1 MNGFAASTKRI
12 KPIKAGKLIAVFLTM
27 FSLLGLFSTPAFA
40 AGEERTIEVD
50 FYSSSPPPA
59 CEGMESP
66 ADWGPDLDLSYEGV
80 PAGGFPYSLE
90 TEIAQDVEVGLNLNW
105 ETGQDADCMPVD
117 PKGDV
122 YTSVVMTDPN
132 VVVSQFCTTELRCPV
147 DVTLLSVSAIL
158 DFTGLELG
166 TYGGTFTVTWA
177 PES

>member
-1 MNGFAASTKRI
+1 MNGFAASTKHS

-50 FYSSSPPPA
+50 FYSSYVAA

-66 ADWGPDLDLSYEGV
+66 ADWGPDLDLSYDGM

-105 ETGQDADCMPVD
+105 ETGQDADCMPVYPD
-117 PKGDV
+117 GDV

-132 VVVSQFCTTELRCPV
+132 VGVSQFCTTINRCPV
-147 DVTLLSVSAIL
+147 EDTSSVFATL
-158 DFTGLELG
+158 DFAGVPVG
-166 TYGGTFTVTWA
+166 VYGGTFTVTWA
-177 PES
+177 P

>member
-1 MNGFAASTKRI
+1 MNGFAASTKHS

-50 FYSSSPPPA
+50 FYSSYVAA
-59 CEGMESP
+59 CEGMEFP
-66 ADWGPDLDLSYEGV
+66 ADWGPDLDLSYDGT

-105 ETGQDADCMPVD
+105 ETGQDADCFTVD
-117 PKGDV
+117 PTGEV

-132 VVVSQFCTTELRCPV
+132 VAVVSQLCTTEFRCPV
-147 DVTLLSVSAIL
+147 DMTSSVSATL
-158 DFTGLELG
+158 DFAGVPVG
-166 TYGGTFTVTWA
+166 VYGGTFTVTWA
-177 PES
+177 P